1 MTDILNKILAT
12 KAEEVAA
19 QKAAVSLEDIKA
31 QAQAAAPVRSFIGSI
46 RAKHAQNL
54 PAIIAEVK
62 KASPSKG
69 LIRPDFHPAE
79 IAVAYEK
86 AGAACLSVLT
96 DEPYFQ
102 GSPEYLKQARAA
114 VALPVLRKD
123 FIIDEYQIYQR
134 ARGVRS
140 AVLLIAAALEAGQ
153 LERFEAVA
161 HELGMTVLLELHDAS
176 ELENAAT

>member
-19 QKAAVSLEDIKA
+19 QKAAVSLEDIKS

-46 RAKHAQNL
+46 REKHAQNL

-123 FIIDEYQIYQR
+123 FIIDEYQIYRGARVGCGCGSSDCRRIGSR
-134 ARGVRS
+134 A
-140 AVLLIAAALEAGQ
+140 A
-153 LERFEAVA
+153 
-161 HELGMTVLLELHDAS
+161 
-176 ELENAAT
+176 

>member
-1 MTDILNKILAT
+1 MPK
-12 KAEEVAA
+12 
-19 QKAAVSLEDIKA
+19 S
-31 QAQAAAPVRSFIGSI
+31 
-46 RAKHAQNL
+46 
-54 PAIIAEVK
+54 K

-134 ARGVRS
+134 ARGV
-140 AVLLIAAALEAGQ
+140 ADAILLIAAALEAEQ
-153 LERFEAVA
+153 LERF
-161 HELGMTVLLELHDAS
+161 
-176 ELENAAT
+176 